1 MDIKHKN
8 VSSKSYKL
16 IYGLI
21 RQNKEFFNVSDASEI
36 LKQNSTG
43 SIRELIRSMIRRG
56 LVMKISDGL
65 YNLIPY
71 EREENEYFPDW
82 HLTAKELAK
91 NEKYYV
97 GFYSALD
104 IHGLITQPSLVEQ
117 IVTAK
122 QVKPKQKMVRNVKF
136 EFIYFNEK
144 HFFGFENLWIN
155 DFNKVYCSDIEK
167 TIIDCLFKPQ
177 YGSGI
182 TEIVKAI
189 HKVKDKIDQEKM
201 LKYLERF
208 DSQAVLKRLGFILFH
223 LDILLLLRKYIESNL
238 TKVYAPLDPSMPNE
252 GKYYSKWR
260 IRDNVG
266 IRETINSLTT

>member
-1 MDIKHKN
+1 MDIIHKN
-8 VSSKSYKL
+8 ISSKSYKL
-16 IYGLI
+16 IFGLI
-21 RQNKEFFNVSDASEI
+21 RQNKEFFDVSDASEI
-36 LKQNSTG
+36 LNQNSPG
-43 SIRELIRSMIRRG
+43 SIRELIRSMNRRG

-71 EREENEYFPDW
+71 EREVNEYFPNW
-82 HLTAKELAK
+82 HLTAKALARK
-91 NEKYYV
+91 EQYYI

-122 QVKPKQKMVRNVKF
+122 QVKPKIKNIKNVKF
-136 EFIYFNEK
+136 EFIYFNK
-144 HFFGFENLWIN
+144 NHFFGFEDFWIN
-155 DFNKVYCSDIEK
+155 NFYKVQCSDIEK

-189 HKVKDKIDQEKM
+189 YKVKDKINQEKM

-223 LDILLLLRKYIESNL
+223 LDIFLLLRKYIESNL
-238 TKVYAPLDPSMPNE
+238 TKVYAPLDPSLPNV
-252 GKYYSKWR
+252 GKYNSKWR
-260 IRDNVG
+260 ILDNVG
-266 IRETINSLTT
+266 IEEAINSLTT